1 MLSGIGQTENILFK
15 KLNDW
20 QFFNVGF
27 CRNWANKFSEIA
39 KMNEMKMRTFSKKV
53 RILRKIKK
61 SLISQALEPLF
72 CVQIQHL
79 HERKIAIKFIQS

>member
-61 SLISQALEPLF
+61 SLISQAFAALFACKF
-72 CVQIQHL
+72 CVYTEKKL
-79 HERKIAIKFIQS
+79 L

>member
-20 QFFNVGF
+20 QFFNAGF

-39 KMNEMKMRTFSKKV
+39 KMNGMKMRTFFKKV

>member
-1 MLSGIGQTENILFK
+1 MLSGIGQTGNILFK

-39 KMNEMKMRTFSKKV
+39 KMNGVKTRGFQRKPRVV
-53 RILRKIKK
+53 RKSEK
-61 SLISQALEPLF
+61 SLISQAFEPLF